1 MSSNDNQT
9 KNEDLPLDE
18 EQNSDLTIAFA
29 KYHNIM
35 RIRQGHKPFPDFGDN
50 KEEMV
55 EALETY
61 AITSNICRIFGGY
74 SKLFTDESQVD
85 SENES
90 QDENQDESQTESQNE
105 SENESQTE
113 SQDESQ
119 DDGESQGE
127 ILYETHAEKQFK
139 NFDTKTVALTLNMLR
154 ILDEYNICLYEFA
167 DSLKIPT
174 ESKDENEGEN

>member
-29 KYHNIM
+29 KYHNMM

-61 AITSNICRIFGGY
+61 SITSNICRIFGGY
-74 SKLFTDESQVD
+74 SKLFTDESQTESQD
-85 SENES
+85 ASENES
-90 QDENQDESQTESQNE
+90 QDESQNE
-105 SENESQTE
+105 SQ
-113 SQDESQ
+113 
-119 DDGESQGE
+119 GESQGE
-127 ILYETHAEKQFK
+127 NESESQGGTLYETHAEKQFK

-154 ILDEYNICLYEFA
+154 ILDEYNVCLFEFA